1 MQMKL
6 FCTVALPLCLYG
18 FSVSAKTAEKSI
30 DFSVQNNFS
39 DSVLIHSHHT
49 TKKDY
54 VRLYP
59 NPTST
64 GKVTISSISSES
76 LHFYVFD
83 VESTLIHR
91 IELKGKEQRTI
102 DDLKKG
108 TYMYDVFLNDESIEQ
123 GKIIVK

>member
-1 MQMKL
+1 MQTKL
-6 FCTVALPLCLYG
+6 FCTVSLFWCLSCLG
-18 FSVSAKTAEKSI
+18 AAAKSAGKST

-39 DSVLIHSHHT
+39 DSVFIHSHT
-49 TKKDY
+49 TSKDH

-64 GKVTISSISSES
+64 GKITINSTSSEP

-83 VESTLIHR
+83 LESTLLYR
-91 IELKGKEQRTI
+91 IELKGKEQKTI
-102 DDLKKG
+102 GDLKKG

>member
-1 MQMKL
+1 MQKKL
-6 FCTVALPLCLYG
+6 FCTAAFFLCVYCL
-18 FSVSAKTAEKSI
+18 STSAKTVEKLTH
-30 DFSVQNNFS
+30 FSVQNNFS
-39 DSVLIHSHHT
+39 DSVLIHSHT

-59 NPTST
+59 NPTSD
-64 GKVTISSISSES
+64 GKVTINSISSES

-83 VESTLIHR
+83 LESTLIHR
-91 IELKGKEQRTI
+91 IELKGKEQKTI
-102 DDLKKG
+102 NDLKKG